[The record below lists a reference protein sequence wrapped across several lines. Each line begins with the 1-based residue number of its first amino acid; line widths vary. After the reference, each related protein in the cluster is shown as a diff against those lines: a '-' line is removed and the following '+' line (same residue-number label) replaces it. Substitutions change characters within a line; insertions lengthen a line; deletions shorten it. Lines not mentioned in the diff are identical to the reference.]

1 MLPGV
6 THLTRCSIFSN
17 DQDDVRDQWERIKL
31 SYEILSDKK
40 LRIKYNRHSA
50 LDDPTSAFGRMSMD
64 ILGWGMT
71 ALAKG
76 VFHVGDLAAK
86 NVKNGTKGGQKKAT
100 RAREMNVS
108 SRSHVRPI
116 QYVPESNMAM
126 QNNAVAMMPLA
137 SGMSMDF
144 GFSQVEEFFKS
155 EAVGEVKTATLIVVS
170 WGLLHMA
177 KHMHQLGEIVT
188 NHAAMHI

>member
-6 THLTRCSIFSN
+6 THLTRCSLFSN

-86 NVKNGTKGGQKKAT
+86 NVKNGIKGGQKKTT

-108 SRSHVRPI
+108 SRSHRPI
-116 QYVPESNMAM
+116 QYAPESNMAM
-126 QNNAVAMMPLA
+126 QNNAVAMMPPA
-137 SGMSMDF
+137 PGMSMAF